1 MLERVQVTTFLSSSI
16 AHEARSLQL
25 SHVGIHQLI
34 SCLSFLPP
42 QQSRLKTR
50 KKRANNVDISVQSPR
65 FHKINL
71 LCTKLWGFKKYGIH
85 WHPISVIS
93 WYFLAETLGTSPACP
108 LNLSKQSWNGS
119 MSRQLCHAV
128 SNLTDP
134 YRSDPISN
142 GPVSSH
148 STGNEDLV
156 SFAWWGRN
164 ESIRTDCLIDPET
177 CRNI

>member
-1 MLERVQVTTFLSSSI
+1 
-16 AHEARSLQL
+16 
-25 SHVGIHQLI
+25 
-34 SCLSFLPP
+34 
-42 QQSRLKTR
+42 
-50 KKRANNVDISVQSPR
+50 
-65 FHKINL
+65 
-71 LCTKLWGFKKYGIH
+71 
-85 WHPISVIS
+85 
-93 WYFLAETLGTSPACP
+93 
-108 LNLSKQSWNGS
+108 

-177 CRNI
+177 CRNIYIMSLCAHLPPEPVGVNSFVFLTVAEARDPDSMPCR